1 MSMMKKEK
9 RCQVS
14 FRLEESLY
22 KSLFRE
28 AELLKIP
35 ASTLLRWM
43 IDERYSGKTNPAG
56 GVVKRNYN

>member
-1 MSMMKKEK
+1 MTKKEK

-22 KSLFRE
+22 KLLFKE
-28 AELLKIP
+28 AEILKIP

-43 IDERYSGKTNPAG
+43 LDERYTGRANPAG
-56 GVVKRNYN
+56 GIIVKKDYN